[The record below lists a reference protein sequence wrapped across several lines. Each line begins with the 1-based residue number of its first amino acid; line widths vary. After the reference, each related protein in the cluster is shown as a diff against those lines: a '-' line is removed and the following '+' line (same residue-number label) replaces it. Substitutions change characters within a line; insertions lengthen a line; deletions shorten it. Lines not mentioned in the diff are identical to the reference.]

1 MHWEKATL
9 EDTSSSFEL
18 PSALVTARERSLDK
32 QISKLSKLADE
43 LRTRF
48 PEDAPRVSSIE
59 STISSMPLSA
69 YQDGYIDPT
78 NREPQ
83 SEGTLTYVF
92 INQ

>member
-18 PSALVTARERSLDK
+18 PSALVTARERSLDE
-32 QISKLSKLADE
+32 QVSKLSKLAEE

-48 PEDAPRVSSIE
+48 PEDAPRISSTGSI
-59 STISSMPLSA
+59 ILSMPLSA
-69 YQDGYIDPT
+69 HQDGYIDPT